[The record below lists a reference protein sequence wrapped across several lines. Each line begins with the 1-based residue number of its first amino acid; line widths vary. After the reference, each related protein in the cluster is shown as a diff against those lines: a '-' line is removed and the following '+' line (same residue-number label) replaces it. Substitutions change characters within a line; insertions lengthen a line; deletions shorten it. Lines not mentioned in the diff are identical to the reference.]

1 MEVEHVFSEVLG
13 DFVGRSR
20 LVVGDPIEHFVQG
33 LLTAETHENLN
44 FGQIYTHPP
53 SKKMGKRLKKAK
65 FINNPSTKRG
75 CSPKKRFFTRSPPSF

>member
-65 FINNPSTKRG
+65 IHQQPLHKEGAFTK
-75 CSPKKRFFTRSPPSF
+75 KTAFYQATPSF

>member
-53 SKKMGKRLKKAK
+53 SKMVGERLKREK

-75 CSPKKRFFTRSPPSF
+75 CSPKKTVFYQATPSF